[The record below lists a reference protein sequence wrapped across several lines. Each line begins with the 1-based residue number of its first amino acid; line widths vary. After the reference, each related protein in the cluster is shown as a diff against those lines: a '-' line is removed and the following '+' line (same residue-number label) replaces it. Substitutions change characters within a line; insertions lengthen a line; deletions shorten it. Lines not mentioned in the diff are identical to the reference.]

1 MKKILYT
8 EFQTID
14 EVIDGLKKSLNIK
27 AQSQTELINKIW
39 VKIVSGKLIKFTQP
53 LKINDL
59 KVLSIAC
66 QNAVV
71 ANELMLQKK
80 ALIKRF
86 NSYSLDYNIEI
97 NDMFFSYKLW
107 GKYNLHKE
115 YNISL

>member
-8 EFQTID
+8 EFQTVD
-14 EVIDGLKKSLNIK
+14 EIINGLKKSFNFK
-27 AQSQTELINKIW
+27 SQNQTELINEIW
-39 VKIVSGKLIKFTQP
+39 SKIVSEKILKFTQP

-71 ANELMLQKK
+71 ANELMLQKN
-80 ALIKRF
+80 ALVKRF
-86 NSYSLDYNIEI
+86 NSFSQDYKIEI

-107 GKYNLHKE
+107 GKYNLDKK
-115 YNISL
+115 

>member
-8 EFQTID
+8 EFQTVD
-14 EVIDGLKKSLNIK
+14 EIINGLKKSFNFK
-27 AQSQTELINKIW
+27 SQNQTELINEIW
-39 VKIVSGKLIKFTQP
+39 SKIVSEKILKFTQP

-71 ANELMLQKK
+71 ANELMLQKN
-80 ALIKRF
+80 ALVKRF
-86 NSYSLDYNIEI
+86 NSFSQDYNIEI

-107 GKYNLHKE
+107 GKYNLDKK
-115 YNISL
+115 

>member
-27 AQSQTELINKIW
+27 SQSQTEIINKIW
-39 VKIVSGKLIKFTQP
+39 GKIVNEKLLKFTQP

-59 KVLSIAC
+59 NVLSIAC

-71 ANELMLQKK
+71 ANELMLQKN

-86 NSYSLDYNIEI
+86 NSISQDYNIKI

-107 GKYNLHKE
+107 GKYNLHKG
-115 YNISL
+115 

>member
-8 EFQTID
+8 EFKTVD
-14 EVIDGLKKSLNIK
+14 EVIDGLKKSLNFK
-27 AQSQTELINKIW
+27 AKGQTEIINEIW
-39 VKIVSGKLIKFTQP
+39 SKIVSEKILKFTQP

-71 ANELMLQKK
+71 ANELMLQKN
-80 ALIKRF
+80 ALVKRF
-86 NSYSLDYNIEI
+86 NSFSQDYNIEI

-115 YNISL
+115 